1 MNATSGNGTQDAA
14 TDQAAQAVFQIEKLY
29 VKDLSLEVPNAPQVF
44 MQADSPQLEIQVRNE
59 AAQFADGLYE
69 VAVTVTV
76 TARAGEKTCF
86 LAEVAQ
92 AGIFT
97 ARGIAPAD
105 LEPLLAVGCP
115 TILYP
120 YAREAIS
127 DLVTRAGFPPVVLQ
141 PISFE
146 QMYLQ
151 RQQEAAG
158 ARIEVAQ

>member
-1 MNATSGNGTQDAA
+1 MNGTSGNETEAAA
-14 TDQAAQAVFQIEKLY
+14 TDEAVQAAFGIEKIY

-44 MQADSPQLEIQVRNE
+44 VQAENPQLEIQVRNE
-59 AAQFADGLYE
+59 AAQFADGLFE

-86 LAEVAQ
+86 LVEVAQ

-127 DLVTRAGFPPVVLQ
+127 DLITRAGFPPVILQ
-141 PISFE
+141 PVSFE

-151 RQQEAAG
+151 RQQDAGG
-158 ARIEVAQ
+158 ARIETPQ